1 MKRDFEDIIKLFK
14 DISSK
19 GYIKAINNNP
29 YNSCGL
35 TFEHL
40 LNINPNTSI
49 FPDYK
54 EIEIKT
60 STRFSNFPVS
70 LFSSTFIG
78 YHEYESDYILNNYGI
93 YDRVYKDRKVFNLAL
108 KYNEL
113 IEYGDYYFELKV
125 LDDGIVTYVYNQDK
139 ILIDKI
145 GYIDFYTIKTRA
157 DIKIK
162 KMVLIKASKKKE
174 DNNLYYRY
182 YQIDCYILKDFENFI
197 KAIKNDDLK
206 ITISLR
212 FDRSS
217 NLLGKNRNKGL
228 IFAIKKDGISSI
240 FKLINSKN
248 N

>member
-1 MKRDFEDIIKLFK
+1 MKKDFDDIMHLFMN
-14 DISSK
+14 ISSK
-19 GYIKAINNNP
+19 GYVKAVNNNP

-40 LNINPNTSI
+40 LSINPNCSI

-78 YHEYESDYILNNYGI
+78 YHEYESNYILSNYGI
-93 YDRVYKDRKVFNLAL
+93 YDKVYKDRKVFNLAL
-108 KYNEL
+108 KYNKL
-113 IEYGDYYFELKV
+113 VEYGDYYFELKMTE
-125 LDDGIVTYVYNQDK
+125 DGIVTYVYDK
-139 ILIDKI
+139 NKSFIDKI
-145 GYIDFYTIKTRA
+145 GYIDFDTIKTRA
-157 DIKIK
+157 EMKVK

-174 DNNLYYRY
+174 NNDFYYRY
-182 YQIDCYILKDFENFI
+182 YQIDCYILKEFENFI
-197 KAIKNDDLK
+197 IAIQNGDLK
-206 ITISLR
+206 LSISLR

-240 FKLINSKN
+240 FKLVYSKN

>member
-1 MKRDFEDIIKLFK
+1 MKKDFDDIMHLFM

-19 GYIKAINNNP
+19 GYIKGINNNP

-40 LNINPNTSI
+40 LNINPNSSI

-54 EIEIKT
+54 DIEIKT
-60 STRFSNFPVS
+60 TTRFSNFPVS

-78 YHEYESDYILNNYGI
+78 YHEYESDYILNTYGT
-93 YDRVYKDRKVFNLAL
+93 YDKVYKDRKVFNIAL
-108 KYNEL
+108 KYNKL
-113 IEYGDYYFELKV
+113 VEYGEHYFELKM
-125 LDDGIVTYVYNQDK
+125 LEDGIVTYVYNQDK
-139 ILIDKI
+139 SLIDKI
-145 GYIDFYTIKTRA
+145 GYIDFDTIRTRA
-157 DIKIK
+157 EMKVK

-174 DNNLYYRY
+174 ENNLYYRY
-182 YQIDCYILKDFENFI
+182 YQIDCYVLKDFVNFI

-206 ITISLR
+206 ISISLR
-212 FDRSS
+212 FDRSY
-217 NLLGKNRNKGL
+217 NLLGKNRNKGI

>member
-1 MKRDFEDIIKLFK
+1 MKKYFDDIIKLFK

-19 GYIKAINNNP
+19 GYVKAINNNP

-40 LNINPNTSI
+40 LNINPNSSI

-93 YDRVYKDRKVFNLAL
+93 YDKVYKDKKIFNIAL
-108 KYNEL
+108 KYNKPV
-113 IEYGDYYFELKV
+113 EYGNHYFELRI
-125 LDDGIVTYVYNQDK
+125 LDDGIATYVYNQDN

-145 GYIDFYTIKTRA
+145 GYIDFDTIRTRA
-157 DIKIK
+157 EIKVK

-174 DNNLYYRY
+174 NNDLYYRY
-182 YQIDCYILKDFENFI
+182 YQIDCYILKEFENFI
-197 KAIKNDDLK
+197 DAIKSGDLK
-206 ITISLR
+206 ISVSLR

-228 IFAIKKDGISSI
+228 IFSIRKDGISSI

>member
-1 MKRDFEDIIKLFK
+1 MKRDFDDIITLFK

-19 GYIKAINNNP
+19 GYVKAINNNP

-40 LNINPNTSI
+40 LNINPNSSI

-93 YDRVYKDRKVFNLAL
+93 YDKVYKDRKVFNLAL
-108 KYNEL
+108 KYNKL

-139 ILIDKI
+139 TLIDKI
-145 GYIDFYTIKTRA
+145 GYIDFDTVRTRA
-157 DIKIK
+157 EIKIK

-182 YQIDCYILKDFENFI
+182 YQIDCYILKEFKNFI
-197 KAIKNDDLK
+197 EAIKNDDLK

>member
-1 MKRDFEDIIKLFK
+1 MKRDFDDIMHLFMN
-14 DISSK
+14 ISSK
-19 GYIKAINNNP
+19 GYVKAINNNP

-40 LNINPNTSI
+40 LNINTNCSI

-78 YHEYESDYILNNYGI
+78 YHEYESDYILSNYGI
-93 YDRVYKDRKVFNLAL
+93 YDKVYKDRKVFNVAL
-108 KYNEL
+108 KYNKL
-113 IEYGDYYFELKV
+113 VEYGDYYFELKMV
-125 LDDGIVTYVYNQDK
+125 EDGIVTYVYDK
-139 ILIDKI
+139 NESLIDKI
-145 GYIDFYTIKTRA
+145 GYLDFDTIKTRA
-157 DIKIK
+157 EMKVK

-174 DNNLYYRY
+174 NNDLFYRY
-182 YQIDCYILKDFENFI
+182 YQIDCYVLKEFEKFI
-197 KAIKNDDLK
+197 TAIKNGDLK
-206 ITISLR
+206 LSISLR

-240 FKLINSKN
+240 FKLVYSKN